1 MSESQ
6 FTSLLPGDAI
16 ESGFL
21 DGVTATIL
29 SARAVMHQYQNR
41 PDLEPFPAIAVTF
54 APLEGGKESVQ
65 HYKVGKG
72 EHRVPSDDGLRFKH
86 FGKGGLP
93 KGSNGFAFVLSMIN
107 AGFPQDKI
115 SDDLSVFDNAVVKL
129 RSEAV
134 PKQNEGDKDRSIVLV
149 EKVET
154 LPWDNKGAAKGAKK
168 TTATAAPKAAAGAT
182 VANISPMSDEAAKEA
197 AQQAVVA
204 ILSEKKN
211 QGGVAKKDIGT
222 LAFKAL
228 SQSPNR
234 NNAVKLLSTQASEFL
249 PTIAGALVQAGEE
262 IIGTVG
268 YENDK
273 LFLVAA

>member
-6 FTSLLPGDAI
+6 YTSLLPGDAI

-21 DGVTATIL
+21 DGVTATIV
-29 SARAVMHQYQNR
+29 SARAVMHTYQNR

-54 APLEGGKESVQ
+54 QPEGDGKSSIQ

-93 KGSNGFAFVLSMIN
+93 KGSNGFAFIVSLIN
-107 AGFPQDKI
+107 GGFPQDKI
-115 SDDLSVFDNAVVKL
+115 SDDLSVLDNCVVKL

-154 LPWDNKGAAKGAKK
+154 LPWENKVAAKGSKK
-168 TTATAAPKAAAGAT
+168 TAAATATPKAPAPAAAT
-182 VANISPMSDEAAKEA
+182 PMDDEAAKDA
-197 AQQAVVA
+197 ATAAVVA
-204 ILSEKKN
+204 ILSDKKN
-211 QGGVAKKDIGT
+211 ASGVAKKDIGT
-222 LAFKAL
+222 LAFKTL
-228 SQSPNR
+228 SQNPNR
-234 NNAVKLLSTQASEFL
+234 NNAVKLLSTQASTFL
-249 PTIAGALVQAGEE
+249 PTIEGALVQSGEE
-262 IIGTVG
+262 ILGTVG
-268 YENDK
+268 YKDDK